1 MDTTSCLEAR
11 RWEDKGFQVALSGS
25 PSLCQGQL
33 KVHTLGGWHSVDN
46 QSWDWHNGLQES
58 LQQASKLCQK
68 LDCGEALALGHFP
81 GLTPPNSPPPVTCR
95 GHVGSFARC
104 NVSSSARTKPLGLIC
119 LEPPQKTPPPT
130 SPPPTTTP
138 APTDP
143 PRLLLVDAPGGLRC
157 AGVLEVYIGGVIG
170 SVLSGAP
177 GSAPG
182 LENRI
187 CERLQCGSFV
197 KHLSLSG
204 SLPIRWRMADP
215 SCAFPEGC
223 FLPVRPP
230 ASGEPLALLCS
241 EFQPKVQSR
250 LVGGSGPCAG
260 AVEVR
265 QDGQW
270 ATLCSSNSAKSR
282 ELWEEVCQE
291 QKCGRLSSYREQ
303 DARGTTPGHRCPHEK
318 LSQCHLLDKKQSCK
332 RMFIT
337 CQDPNPAGLG
347 AGSVM
352 SIVLAVVLLAVLLAV
367 CGPLAYKKLVK
378 KFRQKKQRQWIG
390 PTEMSQNMSF
400 HRHHTATVRS
410 SAVNPTA
417 PHVEN
422 EYSQP
427 PSSARS
433 AYPALEGA
441 LRRVS
446 TQPDNSSDS
455 DYDLQVTQR
464 L

>member
-1 MDTTSCLEAR
+1 MLVTSCLGGS
-11 RWEDKGFQVALSGS
+11 RWEDQELQVVLNGS
-25 PSLCQGQL
+25 HSLCQGQVE
-33 KVHTLGGWHSVDN
+33 VHIQNTWHTVDN
-46 QSWDWHNGLQES
+46 RSWDWHNSLQES
-58 LQQASKLCQK
+58 LQQASKLCRK
-68 LDCGEALALGHFP
+68 LDCGEALILGHFP
-81 GLTPPNSPPPVTCR
+81 RFKPPKNHPPVTCR
-95 GHVGSFARC
+95 GHVGSFAKC
-104 NVSSSARTKPLGLIC
+104 NASSSAQTKPLGLVC
-119 LEPPQKTPPPT
+119 LEPPKKTPPPT

-143 PRLLLVDAPGGLRC
+143 PRFLLVNAPRGLRC
-157 AGVLEVYIGGVIG
+157 AGVLEVYMGGVIG
-170 SVLSGAP
+170 SVHFDEAWD
-177 GSAPG
+177 SAQG

-187 CERLQCGSFV
+187 CDSLQCGTFV
-197 KHLSLSG
+197 KHLERLNG
-204 SLPIRWRMADP
+204 SLPIRWRMANP
-215 SCAFPEGC
+215 TSCTFPDGC
-223 FLPVRPP
+223 FLRVQPP
-230 ASGEPLALLCS
+230 DSGRPLALLCS

-260 AVEVR
+260 SVEVR

-270 ATLCSSNSAKSR
+270 AALCSSKSI
-282 ELWEEVCQE
+282 ELWKEVC
-291 QKCGRLSSYREQ
+291 REQ
-303 DARGTTPGHRCPHEK
+303 RCGHFISGHELDASESLQGHPCSQK
-318 LSQCHLLDKKQSCK
+318 NLSQCHLLEEKRKCK

-352 SIVLAVVLLAVLLAV
+352 SIILALVLLAMLLTV

-400 HRHHTATVRS
+400 HRHHTATVRT

-417 PHVEN
+417 THVEN

-427 PSSARS
+427 PTSANT

-441 LRRVS
+441 LRRIS